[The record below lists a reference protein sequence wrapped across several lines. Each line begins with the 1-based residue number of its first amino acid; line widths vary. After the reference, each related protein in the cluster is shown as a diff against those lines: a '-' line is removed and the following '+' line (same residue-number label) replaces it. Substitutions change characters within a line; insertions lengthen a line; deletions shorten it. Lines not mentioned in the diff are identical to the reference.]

1 MDGLDWIRWMLIVK
15 FFFLLSLSIDPS
27 IQCNAMQ
34 SMSRQ
39 ELAAEGAIDPDIFDD
54 FRCVLS
60 DGDGAK

>member
-15 FFFLLSLSIDPS
+15 FFFLLSRSIDPS
-27 IQCNAMQ
+27 IQFNAMQ